1 MPDKTADRVPTTRV
15 AVALALLVVCI
26 LLALPA
32 TGSSMQY
39 HVGELLRYTNDYFF
53 FLFPVLLIGFGVQ
66 LWLNRPKKYRWPAWI
81 LLCFAAAGLLLAEV
95 IWLGG
100 GWNRL
105 LTSFIWVVC
114 FPLLLGSILAIL
126 FDFVRLQ
133 NRTVQI
139 AATGLLAVVLIA
151 STTFWPRP
159 LSEKIDLMLDS
170 RLLYF
175 EPEGERDWMQAREEE
190 ELMRLVQWAKV
201 TPCFS
206 HPDWDAERG
215 ILLRLNAE
223 YILLAP
229 HNETPTIYEYA
240 GELDRFAGG
249 TPRWNVYGYPA
260 LYGELRTA
268 ANRIENETVEEAPL

>member
-1 MPDKTADRVPTTRV
+1 MPEKLDCKSSITRV
-15 AVALALLVVCI
+15 AVAIASLVVCI

-39 HVGELLRYTNDYFF
+39 HIGELLRYTNDYFI
-53 FLFPVLLIGFGVQ
+53 FLLPVLLAGFGVQ
-66 LWLNRPKKYRWPAWI
+66 LWLNRVKKYRWSAWFP
-81 LLCFAAAGLLLAEV
+81 LCFAAAGLLLAEV

-105 LTSFIWVVC
+105 LTNFIWVIC

-139 AATGLLAVVLIA
+139 AAASLLVILLIA
-151 STTFWPRP
+151 CTAFWPRP
-159 LSEKIDLMLDS
+159 LSGKFELAPGS
-170 RLLYF
+170 RMLYF
-175 EPEGERDWMQAREEE
+175 EPEGEQSWLVARDTQ
-190 ELMRLVQWAKV
+190 ELSLLIQRSKV

-206 HPDWDAERG
+206 QPDWDAERG
-215 ILLRLNAE
+215 ILLRINAE

-229 HNETPTIYEYA
+229 HNETPYIYEYT
-240 GELDRFAGG
+240 GELDQFAGG

-260 LYGELRTA
+260 LYGELHTA
-268 ANRIENETVEEAPL
+268 ANWIENG